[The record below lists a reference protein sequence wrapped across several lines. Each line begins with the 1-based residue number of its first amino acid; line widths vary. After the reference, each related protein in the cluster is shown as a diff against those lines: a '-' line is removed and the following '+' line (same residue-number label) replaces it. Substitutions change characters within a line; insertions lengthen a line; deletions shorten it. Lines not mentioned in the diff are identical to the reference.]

1 MKGKQ
6 RTWTKLRN
14 GLAIMVKVRLIGINR
29 VKARL
34 ADGTRVEYHSIRGA
48 KGSRFW
54 KSTDTIKIGSP
65 EYLSA
70 YQAAKRP
77 PTGGDTFGK
86 LIIDYLDSGEF
97 RKLAPRTKADYRR
110 WIDHIRDRF
119 ASAPLSVFENP
130 KVRQAALKW
139 RDQWNGKN
147 AEYAWT
153 VLRRIVS
160 WAVDRGELGN
170 HYLRGGGGLYKS
182 DRADVIWTEPEIV
195 TVEDSAPAH
204 IHLALR
210 AAAETGLRPG
220 DLVRLSRSHVMVT
233 PNGRR
238 IQIRTAKKKRMA
250 SIPVTQKM
258 AAIIDAAPGLLIL
271 TDRDGNPWEAKR
283 LAHAVTYWRDRLG
296 LRKELRF
303 YDARGSAATRLVLA
317 GASLSE
323 VAACMGWSVKTA
335 AQMIEVYATLDPG
348 LADSVLVKLEQIRDK
363 TAK

>member
-1 MKGKQ
+1 MF
-6 RTWTKLRN
+6 
-14 GLAIMVKVRLIGINR
+14 KVRLTGINR

-48 KGSRFW
+48 KDSRFW

-65 EYLSA
+65 EYLAA
-70 YQAAKRP
+70 YQGAKRP
-77 PTGGDTFGK
+77 STDGDTFGK

-119 ASAPLSVFENP
+119 ASAPLAVFENP

-160 WAVDRGELGN
+160 WAVDRGKIGN

-182 DRADVIWTEPEIV
+182 DRADIIWTEQEIV
-195 TVEDSAPAH
+195 TIGQEAPSY
-204 IHLALR
+204 ISRALR

-220 DLVRLSRSHVMVT
+220 DLIRLSKNHILTT

-238 IQIRTAKKKRMA
+238 IQIRTNKKNRMA

-258 AAIIDAAPGLLIL
+258 AEIIDSAPGLIIL
-271 TDRDGNPWEAKR
+271 TNSRGLTWTEGALSK
-283 LAHAVTYWRDRLG
+283 AVTRARRAAN
-296 LRKELRF
+296 LREELRL
-303 YDARGSAATRLVLA
+303 YDARGSAATRLLFA
-317 GASLSE
+317 GATLSE
-323 VAACMGWSVKTA
+323 LAVYMGWSPKTA
-335 AQMIEVYATLDPG
+335 AEMIEKYAALDPAM
-348 LADSVLVKLEQIRDK
+348 ADSVLVKLTRLEDK
-363 TAK
+363 T